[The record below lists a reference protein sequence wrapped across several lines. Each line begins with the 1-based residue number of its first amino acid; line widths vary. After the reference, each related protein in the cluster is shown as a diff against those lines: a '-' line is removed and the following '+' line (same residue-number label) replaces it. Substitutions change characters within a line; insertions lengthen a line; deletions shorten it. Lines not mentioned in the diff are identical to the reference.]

1 MEEVLIAVAAKS
13 LVEGFIKNYALPK
26 LSKLAHSISK
36 EGKANLS
43 LNSNAFIAYYKRAYN
58 NYSIINTLAF
68 KERVK
73 KLKDIYIPLTIYP
86 VDNKKE
92 KKLTKI
98 EGYPKELL
106 DKYSRILITD
116 TAGMGKSTL
125 MKRMFLDVIDGQFG
139 IPIFIELRRLNEN
152 NDILNEVAIQ
162 LGGLNDGFDKEILET
177 LFVDGEFIF
186 FFDGYDEISSSN
198 KAFVTRNIQD
208 FVAKASNNKY
218 ILTSRP
224 EEELACFGEFQEFRI
239 RELKKVE
246 SYDLLRKYDISG
258 KTSRLLISK
267 LETGNYSMINEF
279 LKNPL
284 LVSLLFAAFDFK
296 QTIPLKKHIF
306 YRQVFD
312 AYFDSHDLSKGD
324 SYVHEKKSNLDL
336 DDFDKVMRK
345 IGYEC
350 LRKQKIEFEK
360 DELLNIIDSAK
371 SGFSNLNFASTS
383 LLGDLLKA
391 VPLFCQDGMYYK
403 WVHKSLQ
410 EYFAAEFI
418 YKDSKNNQDAILT
431 TLYKSKKIDL
441 YINLLDLYFDID
453 PVGFQKN
460 IVKPLLESY
469 VEYYEKF
476 YFHSDVISSEA
487 VNLRLTI
494 TYCNRVLV
502 GFIDNKKDQ
511 TRENFDYI
519 YDQAYRYLGSIP
531 NSAIFLN
538 NGSFLAFMPKNQDRI
553 IRLLGNRVPSLFVK
567 VDSKERC
574 SKHNIAFEKCY
585 ELEGMKDFSDNPVF
599 FTELNQLLSSHRL
612 RCYLDINK
620 VKAYLAEINA
630 MLENSYT
637 SEGLFNTA
645 LN

>member
-139 IPIFIELRRLNEN
+139 IPIFIEFRRLNEN

-371 SGFSNLNFASTS
+371 SGFSNLKFASTS

-431 TLYKSKKIDL
+431 ALYKSKKIDL

-574 SKHNIAFEKCY
+574 SKHNIVFEKCY

-637 SEGLFNTA
+637 SEGL
-645 LN
+645 LGGL

>member
-36 EGKANLS
+36 EGKAYLS

-106 DKYSRILITD
+106 DKYGRILITD

-162 LGGLNDGFDKEILET
+162 LGGLNDGFDKGILET

-208 FVAKASNNKY
+208 FVAKAPNNKY

-371 SGFSNLNFASTS
+371 SGFSNLKFASTS

-431 TLYKSKKIDL
+431 ALYKSKKIDL

-538 NGSFLAFMPKNQDRI
+538 NVRI
-553 IRLLGNRVPSLFVK
+553 PVDTRSL
-567 VDSKERC
+567 
-574 SKHNIAFEKCY
+574 I
-585 ELEGMKDFSDNPVF
+585 PVISVHSISN
-599 FTELNQLLSSHRL
+599 LQYRWQS
-612 RCYLDINK
+612 
-620 VKAYLAEINA
+620 
-630 MLENSYT
+630 
-637 SEGLFNTA
+637 
-645 LN
+645 

>member
-36 EGKANLS
+36 EGKAYLS

-106 DKYSRILITD
+106 DKYGRILITD

-162 LGGLNDGFDKEILET
+162 LGGLNDGFDKGILET

-208 FVAKASNNKY
+208 FVAKAPNNKY
-218 ILTSRP
+218 VLTSRP

-371 SGFSNLNFASTS
+371 SGFSNLKFASTS

-431 TLYKSKKIDL
+431 ALYKSKKIDL

-574 SKHNIAFEKCY
+574 SKHNIVFEKCY

-637 SEGLFNTA
+637 SEGL
-645 LN
+645 LGGL

>member
-371 SGFSNLNFASTS
+371 SGFSNLKFASTS

-431 TLYKSKKIDL
+431 ALYKSKKIDL

-574 SKHNIAFEKCY
+574 SKHNIFFEKCY

-637 SEGLFNTA
+637 SEGL
-645 LN
+645 LGGL

>member
-106 DKYSRILITD
+106 DKYGRILITD

-345 IGYEC
+345 IGYES

-371 SGFSNLNFASTS
+371 SGFSNLKFASTS

-431 TLYKSKKIDL
+431 ALYKSKKIDL

-574 SKHNIAFEKCY
+574 SKHNIVFEKCY

-637 SEGLFNTA
+637 SEGL
-645 LN
+645 LGGL

>member
-125 MKRMFLDVIDGQFG
+125 MKRMFLDVIDGQLG

-538 NGSFLAFMPKNQDRI
+538 KGSFLAFMPKNQDRI

-637 SEGLFNTA
+637 SEGL
-645 LN
+645 LGGL

>member
-1 MEEVLIAVAAKS
+1 M
-13 LVEGFIKNYALPK
+13 
-26 LSKLAHSISK
+26 
-36 EGKANLS
+36 
-43 LNSNAFIAYYKRAYN
+43 
-58 NYSIINTLAF
+58 
-68 KERVK
+68 
-73 KLKDIYIPLTIYP
+73 
-86 VDNKKE
+86 
-92 KKLTKI
+92 
-98 EGYPKELL
+98 L

-371 SGFSNLNFASTS
+371 SGFSNLKFASTS

-431 TLYKSKKIDL
+431 ALYKSKKIDL

-574 SKHNIAFEKCY
+574 SKHNIVFEKCY

-637 SEGLFNTA
+637 SEGL
-645 LN
+645 LGGL

>member
-36 EGKANLS
+36 EGKAYLS

-106 DKYSRILITD
+106 DKYGRILITD

-162 LGGLNDGFDKEILET
+162 LGGLNDGFDKGILET

-208 FVAKASNNKY
+208 FVAKAPNNKY

-574 SKHNIAFEKCY
+574 SKHNIVFEKCY

-637 SEGLFNTA
+637 SEGL
-645 LN
+645 LGGL

>member
-1 MEEVLIAVAAKS
+1 M
-13 LVEGFIKNYALPK
+13 
-26 LSKLAHSISK
+26 
-36 EGKANLS
+36 
-43 LNSNAFIAYYKRAYN
+43 
-58 NYSIINTLAF
+58 AF

-106 DKYSRILITD
+106 DKYGRILITD

-162 LGGLNDGFDKEILET
+162 LGGLNDGFDKGILET

-208 FVAKASNNKY
+208 FVAKAPNNKY

-371 SGFSNLNFASTS
+371 SGFSNLKFASTS

-431 TLYKSKKIDL
+431 ALYKSKKIDL

-574 SKHNIAFEKCY
+574 SKHNIVFEKCY
-585 ELEGMKDFSDNPVF
+585 ELEGMKEFSDNPVF

-637 SEGLFNTA
+637 SEGL
-645 LN
+645 LGGL

>member
-26 LSKLAHSISK
+26 LSKLAHSITK
-36 EGKANLS
+36 EGKAYLS

-106 DKYSRILITD
+106 DKYGRILITD

-152 NDILNEVAIQ
+152 NNILNEVAIQ

-208 FVAKASNNKY
+208 FVAKAPNNKY

-267 LETGNYSMINEF
+267 LKTGNYSMINEF

-360 DELLNIIDSAK
+360 DELLKIIDSAK
-371 SGFSNLNFASTS
+371 SGFSNLKFASTS

-431 TLYKSKKIDL
+431 ALYKSKKIDL
-441 YINLLDLYFDID
+441 YINLLDLYYDID

-476 YFHSDVISSEA
+476 YFHSDVISFEA

-502 GFIDNKKDQ
+502 GSIDNKKDQ
-511 TRENFDYI
+511 TRDNFDYI
-519 YDQAYRYLGSIP
+519 YDQASRYFGSIP
-531 NSAIFLN
+531 NSATFLN

-574 SKHNIAFEKCY
+574 SKHNIVFEKCY

-612 RCYLDINK
+612 CCYLDINK

-637 SEGLFNTA
+637 SEGL
-645 LN
+645 LGGL

>member
-36 EGKANLS
+36 EGKAYLS

-106 DKYSRILITD
+106 DKYGRILITD

-162 LGGLNDGFDKEILET
+162 LGGLNDGFDKGILET

-371 SGFSNLNFASTS
+371 SGFSNLKFASTS

-431 TLYKSKKIDL
+431 ALYKSKKIDL

-574 SKHNIAFEKCY
+574 SKHNIVFEKCY

-637 SEGLFNTA
+637 SEGL
-645 LN
+645 LGGL

>member
-36 EGKANLS
+36 EGKAYLS

-106 DKYSRILITD
+106 DKYGRILITD

-162 LGGLNDGFDKEILET
+162 LGGLNDGFDKGILET

-208 FVAKASNNKY
+208 FVAKAPNNKY

-371 SGFSNLNFASTS
+371 SGFSNLKFASTS

-431 TLYKSKKIDL
+431 SLYKSKKIDL

-574 SKHNIAFEKCY
+574 SKHNIVFEKCY

-637 SEGLFNTA
+637 SEGL
-645 LN
+645 LGGL

>member
-371 SGFSNLNFASTS
+371 SGFSNLKFASTS

-431 TLYKSKKIDL
+431 ALYKSKKIDL

-574 SKHNIAFEKCY
+574 SKHNIVFEKCY

-620 VKAYLAEINA
+620 VKAYLAQINA

-637 SEGLFNTA
+637 SEGL
-645 LN
+645 LGGL

>member
-371 SGFSNLNFASTS
+371 SGFSNLKFASTS

-431 TLYKSKKIDL
+431 ALYKSKKIDL

-567 VDSKERC
+567 GDSKERC
-574 SKHNIAFEKCY
+574 SKHNIVFEKCY

-637 SEGLFNTA
+637 SEGL
-645 LN
+645 LGGL

>member
-26 LSKLAHSISK
+26 LSKLAHRISK
-36 EGKANLS
+36 EGKAYLS

-106 DKYSRILITD
+106 DKYGRILITD

-162 LGGLNDGFDKEILET
+162 LGGLNDGFDKGILET

-208 FVAKASNNKY
+208 FVAKAPNNKY

-371 SGFSNLNFASTS
+371 SGFSNLKFASTS

-431 TLYKSKKIDL
+431 ALYKSKKIDL

-574 SKHNIAFEKCY
+574 SKHNIVFEKCY
-585 ELEGMKDFSDNPVF
+585 ELEGMKEFSDNPVF

-637 SEGLFNTA
+637 SEGL
-645 LN
+645 LGGL

>member
-36 EGKANLS
+36 EGKAYLS

-98 EGYPKELL
+98 EGYPKDLL
-106 DKYSRILITD
+106 DKYGRILITD

-162 LGGLNDGFDKEILET
+162 LDGLNDGFDKGILET

-186 FFDGYDEISSSN
+186 FFDGYDEISSRN

-208 FVAKASNNKY
+208 FVAKAPNNKY

-371 SGFSNLNFASTS
+371 SGFSNLKFASTS

-391 VPLFCQDGMYYK
+391 VPLFCQDGIYYK

-431 TLYKSKKIDL
+431 ALYKSKKIDL

-574 SKHNIAFEKCY
+574 SKHNIVFEKCY

-637 SEGLFNTA
+637 SEGL
-645 LN
+645 LGGL

>member
-73 KLKDIYIPLTIYP
+73 KLKDIYIQLTIYP

-637 SEGLFNTA
+637 SEGL
-645 LN
+645 LGGL

>member
-36 EGKANLS
+36 EGKAYLS

-106 DKYSRILITD
+106 DKYGRILITD

-162 LGGLNDGFDKEILET
+162 LGGLNDGFDKGILET

-208 FVAKASNNKY
+208 FVAKAPNNKY

-371 SGFSNLNFASTS
+371 SGFSNLKFASTS

-410 EYFAAEFI
+410 ECFAAEFI

-431 TLYKSKKIDL
+431 ALYKSKKIDL

-574 SKHNIAFEKCY
+574 SKHNIVFEKCY

-637 SEGLFNTA
+637 SEGL
-645 LN
+645 LGGL

>member
-36 EGKANLS
+36 EGKAYLS

-106 DKYSRILITD
+106 DKYGRILITD

-162 LGGLNDGFDKEILET
+162 LGGLNDGFDKGILET

-208 FVAKASNNKY
+208 FVAKAPNNKY

-371 SGFSNLNFASTS
+371 SGFSNLKFASTS

-431 TLYKSKKIDL
+431 ALYKSKKIDL

-519 YDQAYRYLGSIP
+519 YEQAYRYLGSIP

-574 SKHNIAFEKCY
+574 SKHNIVFEKCY

-637 SEGLFNTA
+637 SEGL
-645 LN
+645 LGGL

>member
-36 EGKANLS
+36 EGKAYLS
-43 LNSNAFIAYYKRAYN
+43 LNSNAFTAYYKRAYS

-92 KKLTKI
+92 KKLTKV

-106 DKYSRILITD
+106 DKYGRILITD

-125 MKRMFLDVIDGQFG
+125 MKRMFLDVIDEQFG

-162 LGGLNDGFDKEILET
+162 LGGLNDGFNKEILET

-198 KAFVTRNIQD
+198 KAFVTKNIQD
-208 FVAKASNNKY
+208 FVAKAPDNKY

-267 LETGNYSMINEF
+267 LKTGNYSMITEF

-360 DELLNIIDSAK
+360 DELLKIIDSAK
-371 SGFSNLNFASTS
+371 SGFSNLKFASTS

-431 TLYKSKKIDL
+431 ALYKSKKIDL

-469 VEYYEKF
+469 VEYYEKS

-502 GFIDNKKDQ
+502 GSIDNKKDQ
-511 TRENFDYI
+511 TRDNFDYI
-519 YDQAYRYLGSIP
+519 YDHASRYFGSIP
-531 NSAIFLN
+531 NSAMFLN
-538 NGSFLAFMPKNQDRI
+538 NGSFLAFIPKNQDRI

-574 SKHNIAFEKCY
+574 SKHNIFFKKCY
-585 ELEGMKDFSDNPVF
+585 ELEGMKDYSDNPVL
-599 FTELNQLLSSHRL
+599 FTELNQLLSAHQL

-620 VKAYLAEINA
+620 VKAYLVEINA

-637 SEGLFNTA
+637 SEGL
-645 LN
+645 LGGL

>member
-1 MEEVLIAVAAKS
+1 M
-13 LVEGFIKNYALPK
+13 
-26 LSKLAHSISK
+26 SKLAHSISK
-36 EGKANLS
+36 EGKAYLS

-86 VDNKKE
+86 VDNEKE
-92 KKLTKI
+92 KKLAKV

-106 DKYSRILITD
+106 DKYGRILITD

-139 IPIFIELRRLNEN
+139 IPIFIELRRLNES

-162 LGGLNDGFDKEILET
+162 LGGLNDSFDKEILET

-198 KAFVTRNIQD
+198 KAFVTKNIQD
-208 FVAKASNNKY
+208 FVAKAPNNKY

-267 LETGNYSMINEF
+267 LKTGNYSMINEF

-284 LVSLLFAAFDFK
+284 LVSLLFAVFDFK

-360 DELLNIIDSAK
+360 DELLKIIDSAK
-371 SGFSNLNFASTS
+371 SGFSNL
-383 LLGDLLKA
+383 K
-391 VPLFCQDGMYYK
+391 Y
-403 WVHKSLQ
+403 
-410 EYFAAEFI
+410 
-418 YKDSKNNQDAILT
+418 DS
-431 TLYKSKKIDL
+431 
-441 YINLLDLYFDID
+441 
-453 PVGFQKN
+453 
-460 IVKPLLESY
+460 
-469 VEYYEKF
+469 
-476 YFHSDVISSEA
+476 
-487 VNLRLTI
+487 
-494 TYCNRVLV
+494 
-502 GFIDNKKDQ
+502 
-511 TRENFDYI
+511 
-519 YDQAYRYLGSIP
+519 
-531 NSAIFLN
+531 
-538 NGSFLAFMPKNQDRI
+538 
-553 IRLLGNRVPSLFVK
+553 
-567 VDSKERC
+567 
-574 SKHNIAFEKCY
+574 
-585 ELEGMKDFSDNPVF
+585 
-599 FTELNQLLSSHRL
+599 
-612 RCYLDINK
+612 
-620 VKAYLAEINA
+620 
-630 MLENSYT
+630 
-637 SEGLFNTA
+637 
-645 LN
+645 

>member
-1 MEEVLIAVAAKS
+1 M
-13 LVEGFIKNYALPK
+13 
-26 LSKLAHSISK
+26 
-36 EGKANLS
+36 
-43 LNSNAFIAYYKRAYN
+43 
-58 NYSIINTLAF
+58 AF

-637 SEGLFNTA
+637 SEGL
-645 LN
+645 LGGL

>member
-36 EGKANLS
+36 EGKAYLS

-92 KKLTKI
+92 KKLTKV

-106 DKYSRILITD
+106 DKYGRILITD

-125 MKRMFLDVIDGQFG
+125 MKRMFLDVIDGQLG

-162 LGGLNDGFDKEILET
+162 LGGLNDGFNKEILET

-198 KAFVTRNIQD
+198 KAFVTRNIQN
-208 FVAKASNNKY
+208 FVAKAPDNKY

-267 LETGNYSMINEF
+267 LKTGNYSMINEF

-360 DELLNIIDSAK
+360 DELLKIIDSAK
-371 SGFSNLNFASTS
+371 SGFSNLKFASTS

-431 TLYKSKKIDL
+431 ALYKSKKIDL
-441 YINLLDLYFDID
+441 YINLLDLYYDID

-460 IVKPLLESY
+460 VTKPILASY
-469 VEYYEKF
+469 VDYYEK
-476 YFHSDVISSEA
+476 YSLSADGIDSASI
-487 VNLRLTI
+487 NQRLTI
-494 TYCNRVLV
+494 MFCNRIVMGKL
-502 GFIDNKKDQ
+502 DLKKDNS
-511 TRENFDYI
+511 RDNFDSVYE
-519 YDQAYRYLGSIP
+519 QASKLLGTIP
-531 NSAIFLN
+531 NSAILLN
-538 NGSFLAFMPKNQDRI
+538 NGSFLAFLPNNYSKILYLLSNRIPSIFAKQDWHEF
-553 IRLLGNRVPSLFVK
+553 NREHK
-567 VDSKERC
+567 
-574 SKHNIAFEKCY
+574 ITFENCR
-585 ELEGMKDFSDNPVF
+585 EMEGMKEFIDNPSCF
-599 FTELNQLLSSHRL
+599 KELNQLIGTHRL
-612 RCYLDINK
+612 HYYFDIEK
-620 VKAYLAEINA
+620 VKSYLVKTNA
-630 MLENSYT
+630 MLEDSYA
-637 SEGLFNTA
+637 SEELLSGL
-645 LN
+645 

>member
-36 EGKANLS
+36 EGKAYLS

-106 DKYSRILITD
+106 DKYGRILITD

-162 LGGLNDGFDKEILET
+162 LGGLNDGFDKGILET

-208 FVAKASNNKY
+208 FVAKAPNNKY

-371 SGFSNLNFASTS
+371 SGFSNLKFASTS

-431 TLYKSKKIDL
+431 ALYKSKKIDL

-538 NGSFLAFMPKNQDRI
+538 NGSFLAFMPKNQYRI

-574 SKHNIAFEKCY
+574 SKHNIVFEKCY

-637 SEGLFNTA
+637 SEGL
-645 LN
+645 LGGL

>member
-538 NGSFLAFMPKNQDRI
+538 DGSFLAFMPKNQDRI

-637 SEGLFNTA
+637 SEGL
-645 LN
+645 LGGL

>member
-371 SGFSNLNFASTS
+371 SGFSNLKFASTS

-431 TLYKSKKIDL
+431 ALYKSKKIDL

-612 RCYLDINK
+612 RCYLDINR

-637 SEGLFNTA
+637 SEGL
-645 LN
+645 LGGL

>member
-125 MKRMFLDVIDGQFG
+125 MKRMFLDVIDGQLG

-637 SEGLFNTA
+637 SEGL
-645 LN
+645 LGGL

>member
-1 MEEVLIAVAAKS
+1 MIC
-13 LVEGFIKNYALPK
+13 YA
-26 LSKLAHSISK
+26 
-36 EGKANLS
+36 
-43 LNSNAFIAYYKRAYN
+43 
-58 NYSIINTLAF
+58 
-68 KERVK
+68 
-73 KLKDIYIPLTIYP
+73 
-86 VDNKKE
+86 
-92 KKLTKI
+92 
-98 EGYPKELL
+98 
-106 DKYSRILITD
+106 
-116 TAGMGKSTL
+116 
-125 MKRMFLDVIDGQFG
+125 
-139 IPIFIELRRLNEN
+139 
-152 NDILNEVAIQ
+152 
-162 LGGLNDGFDKEILET
+162 
-177 LFVDGEFIF
+177 
-186 FFDGYDEISSSN
+186 
-198 KAFVTRNIQD
+198 
-208 FVAKASNNKY
+208 
-218 ILTSRP
+218 
-224 EEELACFGEFQEFRI
+224 
-239 RELKKVE
+239 
-246 SYDLLRKYDISG
+246 KYDISG

-371 SGFSNLNFASTS
+371 SGFSNLKFASTS

-431 TLYKSKKIDL
+431 ALYKSKKIDL

-476 YFHSDVISSEA
+476 YF
-487 VNLRLTI
+487 
-494 TYCNRVLV
+494 
-502 GFIDNKKDQ
+502 
-511 TRENFDYI
+511 
-519 YDQAYRYLGSIP
+519 RY
-531 NSAIFLN
+531 
-538 NGSFLAFMPKNQDRI
+538 
-553 IRLLGNRVPSLFVK
+553 
-567 VDSKERC
+567 
-574 SKHNIAFEKCY
+574 
-585 ELEGMKDFSDNPVF
+585 
-599 FTELNQLLSSHRL
+599 
-612 RCYLDINK
+612 
-620 VKAYLAEINA
+620 
-630 MLENSYT
+630 
-637 SEGLFNTA
+637 
-645 LN
+645 

>member
-36 EGKANLS
+36 EGKAYLS

-106 DKYSRILITD
+106 DKYGRILITD

-208 FVAKASNNKY
+208 FVAKAPNNKY

-267 LETGNYSMINEF
+267 LKTGNYSMINEF

-350 LRKQKIEFEK
+350 LKKQKIEFEK
-360 DELLNIIDSAK
+360 DELLKNIDSAK
-371 SGFSNLNFASTS
+371 SGFSNLKFASTS

-441 YINLLDLYFDID
+441 YINLLDLYYDID

-460 IVKPLLESY
+460 VTKPILASY
-469 VEYYEKF
+469 VDYYEK
-476 YFHSDVISSEA
+476 YLLSTDGIDSASI
-487 VNLRLTI
+487 NQRLTI
-494 TYCNRVLV
+494 MFCNRIVMGKL
-502 GFIDNKKDQ
+502 DLKKDNS
-511 TRENFDYI
+511 RDNFDSVYE
-519 YDQAYRYLGSIP
+519 QASKFLGTIP
-531 NSAIFLN
+531 NSAILLN
-538 NGSFLAFMPKNQDRI
+538 NGSFLAFLPNNYSKILYLLSNRIPSIFAKQDWHEF
-553 IRLLGNRVPSLFVK
+553 NR
-567 VDSKERC
+567 E
-574 SKHNIAFEKCY
+574 HNITFENCR
-585 ELEGMKDFSDNPVF
+585 EMEGMKEFIDNPSCF
-599 FTELNQLLSSHRL
+599 KELNQLIGTHRL
-612 RCYLDINK
+612 HYYFDIEK
-620 VKAYLAEINA
+620 VKSYLVKTNA
-630 MLENSYT
+630 MLEDSYA
-637 SEGLFNTA
+637 SEELLSGL
-645 LN
+645 

>member
-1 MEEVLIAVAAKS
+1 M
-13 LVEGFIKNYALPK
+13 
-26 LSKLAHSISK
+26 
-36 EGKANLS
+36 S

-106 DKYSRILITD
+106 DKYGRILITD

-162 LGGLNDGFDKEILET
+162 LGGLNDGFDKGILET

-208 FVAKASNNKY
+208 FVAKAPNNKY

-574 SKHNIAFEKCY
+574 SKHNIVFEKCY

-637 SEGLFNTA
+637 SEGL
-645 LN
+645 LGGL

>member
-36 EGKANLS
+36 EGKAYLS

-106 DKYSRILITD
+106 DKYGRILITD

-162 LGGLNDGFDKEILET
+162 LGGLNDGFDKGILET

-208 FVAKASNNKY
+208 FVAKAPNNKY

-371 SGFSNLNFASTS
+371 SGFSNLKFASTS

-418 YKDSKNNQDAILT
+418 YKDSKNNQDTILT
-431 TLYKSKKIDL
+431 ALYKSKKIDL

-574 SKHNIAFEKCY
+574 SKHNIVFEKCY

-637 SEGLFNTA
+637 SEGL
-645 LN
+645 LGGL

>member
-1 MEEVLIAVAAKS
+1 M
-13 LVEGFIKNYALPK
+13 
-26 LSKLAHSISK
+26 
-36 EGKANLS
+36 
-43 LNSNAFIAYYKRAYN
+43 
-58 NYSIINTLAF
+58 AF

-612 RCYLDINK
+612 RCYLDIPQIRN
-620 VKAYLAEINA
+620 L
-630 MLENSYT
+630 
-637 SEGLFNTA
+637 
-645 LN
+645 

>member
-36 EGKANLS
+36 EGKAYLS

-106 DKYSRILITD
+106 DKYGRILITD

-162 LGGLNDGFDKEILET
+162 LGGLNDGFDKGILET

-208 FVAKASNNKY
+208 FVAKAPNNKY

-239 RELKKVE
+239 RELKQVE

-371 SGFSNLNFASTS
+371 SGFSNLKFASTS

-431 TLYKSKKIDL
+431 ALYKSKKIDL

-574 SKHNIAFEKCY
+574 SKHNIVFEKCY

-637 SEGLFNTA
+637 SEGL
-645 LN
+645 LGGL

>member
-36 EGKANLS
+36 EGKAYLS

-86 VDNKKE
+86 VDNEKE
-92 KKLTKI
+92 KKLAKV

-106 DKYSRILITD
+106 DKYGRILITD

-139 IPIFIELRRLNEN
+139 IPIFIELRRLNES

-162 LGGLNDGFDKEILET
+162 LGGLNDSFDKEILET

-198 KAFVTRNIQD
+198 KAFVTKNIQD
-208 FVAKASNNKY
+208 FVAKAPNNKY

-267 LETGNYSMINEF
+267 LKTGNYSMINEF

-360 DELLNIIDSAK
+360 DELLKIIDSAK
-371 SGFSNLNFASTS
+371 SGFSNLKFASTS
-383 LLGDLLKA
+383 LLSDLLKA
-391 VPLFCQDGMYYK
+391 VTLFCQDGMYYK

-431 TLYKSKKIDL
+431 ALYKSKKIDL

-502 GFIDNKKDQ
+502 GSIDNKKEQARD
-511 TRENFDYI
+511 NFDYI
-519 YDQAYRYLGSIP
+519 YDQASRYFGLIP
-531 NSAIFLN
+531 NSAMFLN

-574 SKHNIAFEKCY
+574 SKHNIVFEKCY
-585 ELEGMKDFSDNPVF
+585 ELEGMKDYSDNPVL
-599 FTELNQLLSSHRL
+599 FTELNKLLSSAHRL

-620 VKAYLAEINA
+620 VKAYLVEINA

-637 SEGLFNTA
+637 SEGL
-645 LN
+645 LGGL